1 MKKILLILIASAFYV
16 SGVQAQNG
24 SGIIET
30 IEGKVINQATNE
42 TIPFTNISIEG
53 TLHGTASDE
62 EGHFELKI
70 PEEMENDQIQF
81 SAVGYK
87 TKKFPV
93 ERLFSREYSIIKLEP
108 TTYDIEDVD
117 IAARSKVLIRI
128 LRMASE
134 NTPYN
139 YISGPFNLR
148 CSYENQKTLNDTTKV
163 SRKADILVYD
173 KTGYSTPSKRDA
185 FRNRKYEIS
194 NTEPDYRFSSAILNL
209 DEILDMDW
217 VRGASSV
224 LNPALPEHFELKLEE
239 ETEVNGRPAWV
250 IAFSQS
256 SPTLP
261 GSRDYHATAFEGKIT
276 IIKEDYTVLKIEGSG
291 RSSKHHRQGKFL
303 AVGPSNSN
311 YHENVSYNFQMV
323 YSELKP
329 DIFEMNKTYSSNG
342 EQISEYTRLIVKQV
356 HITDVKE
363 LATRD
368 YFAD

>member
-1 MKKILLILIASAFYV
+1 MKKILLILLVSTFYFSGAQAQSG
-16 SGVQAQNG
+16 SGV
-24 SGIIET
+24 IET
-30 IEGKVINQATNE
+30 IEGKVLNQATNE
-42 TIPFTNISIEG
+42 AVPFTNISIEG

-70 PEEMENDQIQF
+70 PEEMEDDQIQF

-93 ERLFSREYSIIKLEP
+93 DRLFSRQYSIIKLEP
-108 TTYDIEDVD
+108 TSYDIEDVD

-139 YISGPFNLR
+139 YISGPFNLL
-148 CSYENQKTLNDTTKV
+148 CSYENQKRLNDTTLIT
-163 SRKADILVYD
+163 RNADILVYD
-173 KTGYSTPSKRDA
+173 KTGYSSPSKLDA

-224 LNPALPEHFELKLEE
+224 LNPALPGHFDLKLEE

-250 IAFSQS
+250 ISFSQT
-256 SPTLP
+256 SPTLS

-276 IIKEDYTVLKIEGSG
+276 IIKEDYTVKRIEGSG
-291 RSSKHHRQGKFL
+291 KSSKHHRQGKFL

-311 YHENVSYNFQMV
+311 YYGNVSYDFQMV

-329 DIFEMNKTYSSNG
+329 DIFILNKTYNNNR
-342 EQISEYTRLIVKQV
+342 EQISESSRLKVNQV
-356 HITDVKE
+356 QITDVKE
-363 LATRD
+363 LAARD
-368 YFAD
+368 YFAE